1 MSDGE
6 DITLVGIGQA
16 GGNLLLDFLRYR
28 EYTRDVNFNA
38 IYFNSNEQDY
48 NIFMENYRKIKRRQ
62 RKFQPVYDVLYARAT
77 RRGIGGNFILSEILL
92 TDFLENR
99 ISDELK
105 AIFTRSK
112 AVIIF
117 HSLAGG
123 TGGGGASVLA
133 RWIRENTGGLVL
145 PFSVLH
151 GSQVKGERRYKF
163 NTLVNLVSTYM
174 NSDVIF
180 LFDNGIIS
188 KTIERN
194 RIKTSGFDPR
204 NMPIIRVAD
213 TLLAPSF
220 LDSYPVFDFADL
232 QNLLYVE
239 DGFEIKTVFPEIYP
253 ILNEPTT
260 AGIGRIIRD
269 SAAIG
274 GLCSVTAP
282 KKLGMIIVSGSIGEV
297 QPSQANTYINIVNRL
312 KKSDIDV
319 NLYLSKFDRSFKSAL
334 LLNIGAPPIDE
345 YLSEFHGPAD
355 FSDELS
361 LYIKRVRDTIDSGRS
376 DIGPGIYESIKEKYC
391 DFDLG
396 ELSNY
401 IWEKLNTLSKGGS
414 SDE

>member
-1 MSDGE
+1 MSEGE

-62 RKFQPVYDVLYARAT
+62 RKFPPVHSELYARAT

-99 ISDELK
+99 MSDQLND
-105 AIFTRSK
+105 IFMRSK

-151 GSQVKGERRYKF
+151 GSQIKGERRYKF

-180 LFDNGIIS
+180 LFDNGVIS
-188 KTIERN
+188 KMIEKN

-269 SAAIG
+269 SVSIG
-274 GLCSVTAP
+274 GLCTIATP
-282 KKLGMIIVSGSIGEV
+282 KKLGMIIVSGGGGEV

-345 YLSEFHGPAD
+345 YLSEFQGPAD
-355 FSDELS
+355 FADELS
-361 LYIKRVRDTIDSGRS
+361 LYVKRVRDTIDSGRS

-391 DFDLG
+391 DFDEEELG
-396 ELSNY
+396 NY
-401 IWEKLNTLSKGGS
+401 IWEKLNTLNKGGS